1 MDPEGFEPTTACLQ
15 SNHST
20 IELRAHK
27 RSFTQRG
34 LNSHFIFL
42 KIR

>member
-20 IELRAHK
+20 IELRAHNTP
-27 RSFTQRG
+27 SE
-34 LNSHFIFL
+34 N
-42 KIR
+42 